1 MLRSVLLSAQRQL
14 LCYFSENDFRDDGT
28 EITGSFLFS
37 PKLSWGDNY
46 TLHENAEHILRS
58 KYYFFPKEIAF
69 DNLFS
74 NLNPA
79 LPVDCIADVW
89 GTSIT
94 SSPLKRSVL
103 DCASACQV
111 GGYFSGMIWRDNV
124 ITMSHVRCKMR
135 GMASVTPSSSTTTPG
150 SVTWLR
156 WGGEKICYYIPACQ
170 SFGHSKV

>member
-14 LCYFSENDFRDDGT
+14 LCWYFSENDFRDDGT

-37 PKLSWGDNY
+37 PKLPWGDNY

-69 DNLFS
+69 DILFS
-74 NLNPA
+74 KLNPA
-79 LPVDCIADVW
+79 LPVDGIADVW

-111 GGYFSGMIWRDNV
+111 GGYFSGMIWRDNAWYKCQCQV
-124 ITMSHVRCKMR
+124 QDAGEGQCNAFKFNNNTGICDMAEVRWRKNLLLHT
-135 GMASVTPSSSTTTPG
+135 SLSES
-150 SVTWLR
+150 W
-156 WGGEKICYYIPACQ
+156 
-170 SFGHSKV
+170 SF